1 MENSKH
7 VVLPV
12 IGMTCAN
19 CVATIERNVN
29 KLPGVSNT
37 VVNLS
42 TERAMVDYDP
52 AKLGVPDLIS
62 KIEKAGYGIAAGEYI
77 LGIKRL
83 SDISD
88 AGRLENVLTGADGIL
103 EAHANVATEK
113 LKVSYIPTMINTEE
127 INRIVKKA
135 GFDTVDQNMD
145 EENVEERLRYA
156 EIDNQRRLLIIG
168 ILFSLPLL
176 VLSMSADLKL
186 LPEAIAHSQWFKFGM
201 MALATP
207 VQFYVGWQYYVGAYK
222 ALRNGSANMDVLVAL
237 GSSVAYFYSVLV
249 VFGFLHG
256 HVYFETA
263 AVIITLIKM
272 GKFLEARAKGKTSDS
287 IKKLMSL
294 RPKKARIL
302 RDGVETEIPINQV
315 VIGDSIIVKPG
326 ESIPVDGSLVE
337 GESYVDESM
346 LTGESFPVLKI
357 VGASVIG
364 GTINKNGWF
373 KFVAQKIG
381 KDTMLAQIIQLVE
394 DAQSS
399 KAPIQKMVDKV
410 SAVFV
415 PVVIGIAILTF
426 VGWFFLG
433 GEIMTGDEMTPL
445 TRALVNMVAVL
456 VIACPCAMGL
466 ATPTAIM
473 VGTGK
478 GAEIGVLVKSS
489 EALEKA
495 AKINTI
501 VFDKTG
507 TITEG
512 QPSVTDVITRGNI
525 TENELL
531 LLSGSLEKS
540 SEHPLGEAIVAEAG
554 NRDLILEKPDMF
566 TSKTGM
572 GIIGEI
578 RGKRLL
584 LGNTKLM
591 DEENINTTEWNSE
604 IKRLQG
610 EGKTVMIVAIEN
622 TISGLIA
629 VADKVKK
636 SSYEAIKSL
645 KESGM
650 RVVMITGDNALTAQA
665 VGSQIGIEDLI
676 AEVLPGGKAVK
687 IKELQLSGNVVAMV
701 GDGINDAPALAQA
714 DVGIAI
720 GTGTDIAMASA
731 PIVLVRGDL
740 NGVVQS
746 IHLAVN
752 TVKTIKQNLFW
763 AFFYNIVLIPVAA
776 MGLLI
781 PIFAAAAMAMSS
793 VFVVTNSLRLSKKRV
808 G

>member
-42 TERAMVDYDP
+42 TERAMVDYDSSR
-52 AKLGVPDLIS
+52 LGVPDLIN

-88 AGRLENVLTGADGIL
+88 ARRLENVLTDTDGIL
-103 EAHANVATEK
+103 ESHANVATEK
-113 LKVSYIPTMINTEE
+113 LKVRYIPTMLNAEE
-127 INRIVKKA
+127 INRIIKKA
-135 GFDTVDQNMD
+135 GFETEDQNMG
-145 EENVEERLRYA
+145 EGNVEEKLRDA

-186 LPEAIAHSQWFKFGM
+186 LPEAIAHSQWLKYGM

-249 VFGFLHG
+249 VFGLLHG

-263 AVIITLIKM
+263 AVIITLIKL

-294 RPKKARIL
+294 RPKTARIL

-346 LTGESFPVLKI
+346 LTGESFPVQKI
-357 VGASVIG
+357 VGASLIG

-373 KFVAQKIG
+373 KFIAQKIG

-433 GEIMTGDEMTPL
+433 GEMMAGDEMTPL

-501 VFDKTG
+501 VLDKTG

-512 QPSVTDVITRGNI
+512 QPSVTDVITRGKI

-531 LLSGSLEKS
+531 LLSASLEKS

-572 GIIGEI
+572 GIIGGI
-578 RGKRLL
+578 RGKRFL
-584 LGNTKLM
+584 LGNPKLM
-591 DEENINTTEWNSE
+591 DEENINITEWDSE

-629 VADKVKK
+629 VADKVKT

-645 KESGM
+645 KNSGM
-650 RVVMITGDNALTAQA
+650 KVVMITGDNALTAQA
-665 VGSQIGIEDLI
+665 VGSQIGIEDVI
-676 AEVLPGGKAVK
+676 AEVLPGGKAAK

-776 MGLLI
+776 LGLLI

-793 VFVVTNSLRLSKKRV
+793 VFVVTNSLRLSKMPV

>member
-88 AGRLENVLTGADGIL
+88 AGRLENVLTGTDGIL

-113 LKVSYIPTMINTEE
+113 LKVRYIPTMINTEE

-135 GFDTVDQNMD
+135 GFETVDQSMD
-145 EENVEERLRYA
+145 EGNVEVRLRFA

-249 VFGFLHG
+249 VFGLLHG

-263 AVIITLIKM
+263 AVIITLIKL

-294 RPKKARIL
+294 RPKTARIL
-302 RDGVETEIPINQV
+302 RDGVETVIPINQV

-346 LTGESFPVLKI
+346 LTGESFPVQKN
-357 VGASVIG
+357 VGTSVIG

-373 KFVAQKIG
+373 KFIAQKIG

-433 GEIMTGDEMTPL
+433 GEIMPGDEMTPL

-489 EALEKA
+489 EALENA

-501 VFDKTG
+501 VLDKTG

-512 QPSVTDVITRGNI
+512 QPSVTDVITRGKI

-531 LLSGSLEKS
+531 LLSASLEKS

-578 RGKRLL
+578 RGKRFL
-584 LGNTKLM
+584 LGNPKLM
-591 DEENINTTEWNSE
+591 DEENINTSEWDSE

-629 VADKVKK
+629 VADKVKT

-645 KESGM
+645 KNSGM
-650 RVVMITGDNALTAQA
+650 KVVMITGDNALTAQA
-665 VGSQIGIEDLI
+665 VGSQIGIEDVI
-676 AEVLPGGKAVK
+676 AEVLPGGKAAK

-776 MGLLI
+776 LGLLI

-793 VFVVTNSLRLSKKRV
+793 VFVVTNSLRLSKMPV

>member
-88 AGRLENVLTGADGIL
+88 AGRLENVLTGTDGIL
-103 EAHANVATEK
+103 EAHANVATEI
-113 LKVSYIPTMINTEE
+113 LKVRYIPTMINTEE

-135 GFDTVDQNMD
+135 GFETVDQSMD
-145 EENVEERLRYA
+145 EGNVEVRLRFA

-249 VFGFLHG
+249 VFGLLHG

-263 AVIITLIKM
+263 AVIITLIKL

-294 RPKKARIL
+294 RPKTARIL
-302 RDGVETEIPINQV
+302 RDGVETVIPINQV

-346 LTGESFPVLKI
+346 LTGESFPVQKN
-357 VGASVIG
+357 VGTSVIG

-373 KFVAQKIG
+373 KFIAQKIG

-433 GEIMTGDEMTPL
+433 GEIMPGDEMTPL

-489 EALEKA
+489 EALENA

-501 VFDKTG
+501 VLDKTG

-512 QPSVTDVITRGNI
+512 QPSVTDVITRGKI

-531 LLSGSLEKS
+531 LLSASLEKS

-578 RGKRLL
+578 RGKRFL
-584 LGNTKLM
+584 LGNPKLM
-591 DEENINTTEWNSE
+591 DEENINTSEWDSE

-629 VADKVKK
+629 VADKVKT

-645 KESGM
+645 KNSGM
-650 RVVMITGDNALTAQA
+650 KVVMITGDNALTAQA
-665 VGSQIGIEDLI
+665 VGSQIGIEDVI
-676 AEVLPGGKAVK
+676 AEVLPGGKAAK

-776 MGLLI
+776 LGLLI

-793 VFVVTNSLRLSKKRV
+793 VFVVTNSLRLSKMPV

>member
-186 LPEAIAHSQWFKFGM
+186 LPEAIAHSLWLKFGM

-263 AVIITLIKM
+263 AVIITLIKL

-346 LTGESFPVLKI
+346 LTGESFPVQKI

-415 PVVIGIAILTF
+415 PVVIGIAMLTF

-554 NRDLILEKPDMF
+554 NRDLILEKPDIF

-665 VGSQIGIEDLI
+665 VGSQIGIEDVI
-676 AEVLPGGKAVK
+676 AEVLPGGKTVK

>member
-1 MENSKH
+1 MEKSKH

-12 IGMTCAN
+12 LGMTCAN

-29 KLPGVSNT
+29 KMPGVSNIA
-37 VVNLS
+37 VNLS

-52 AKLGVPDLIS
+52 AKLEVTDLIN
-62 KIEKAGYGIAAGEYI
+62 KIERVGYGIASGEFV

-83 SDISD
+83 SDVSD
-88 AGRLENVLTGADGIL
+88 AARLEHLFTGVDGIL
-103 EAHANVATEK
+103 EAHTNVATEK
-113 LKVSYIPTMINTEE
+113 LKIRYIPTMINTEE

-135 GFDTVDQNMD
+135 GFETIDQNMD
-145 EENVEERLRYA
+145 EGNVEEKLRYA
-156 EIDNQRRLLIIG
+156 EIDNQRRLLIFG

-176 VLSMSADLKL
+176 LLSMSADLNL
-186 LPEAIAHSQWFKFGM
+186 LPAAIGHSQWFKFGM

-249 VFGFLHG
+249 VFGLLHG

-263 AVIITLIKM
+263 AVIITLIKL

-294 RPKKARIL
+294 RPKTARIL
-302 RDGVETEIPINQV
+302 RDGIETEIPINQV
-315 VIGDSIIVKPG
+315 EIGDSIIVKPG
-326 ESIPVDGSLVE
+326 ESIPVDGSILE
-337 GESYVDESM
+337 GESFVDESM
-346 LTGESFPVLKI
+346 LTGESFPVQKN
-357 VGASVIG
+357 VGTSVIG

-373 KFVAQKIG
+373 KFIAQKIG

-410 SAVFV
+410 AAVFV
-415 PVVIGIAILTF
+415 PVVIGIALLTF

-433 GEIMTGDEMTPL
+433 GEMMTGDEMTPL

-501 VFDKTG
+501 VLDKTG

-512 QPSVTDVITRGNI
+512 QPSVTDVLTRGNM

-531 LLSGSLEKS
+531 LLSASLEKS

-554 NRDLILEKPDMF
+554 NRDLILVKPDMF

-578 RGKRLL
+578 QGKRIL
-584 LGNTKLM
+584 LGNPKLM
-591 DEENINTTEWNSE
+591 DEENINTNEWDAE

-629 VADKVKK
+629 VADKIKT

-645 KESGM
+645 RKSGM
-650 RVVMITGDNALTAQA
+650 KVVMITGDNTLTAQA
-665 VGSQIGIEDLI
+665 VGSQIGIEDVI
-676 AEVLPGGKAVK
+676 AEVLPGDKAAK

-731 PIVLVRGDL
+731 PIILVRGDL

-776 MGLLI
+776 LGLLI
-781 PIFAAAAMAMSS
+781 PIFAAGAMAMSS
-793 VFVVTNSLRLSKKRV
+793 VFVVTNSLRLSKKPLE
-808 G
+808 

>member
-156 EIDNQRRLLIIG
+156 EIDNHRRLLIIG

-186 LPEAIAHSQWFKFGM
+186 LPEAIAHSLWLKFGM

-263 AVIITLIKM
+263 AVIITLIKL

-346 LTGESFPVLKI
+346 LTGESFPVQKI

-415 PVVIGIAILTF
+415 PVVIGIAMLTF

-554 NRDLILEKPDMF
+554 NRDLILEKPDIF

-665 VGSQIGIEDLI
+665 VGSQIGIEDVI
-676 AEVLPGGKAVK
+676 AEVLPGGKTVK

>member
-1 MENSKH
+1 MENEKH
-7 VVLPV
+7 VILPV

-19 CVATIERNVN
+19 CVATIERNVK

-52 AKLGVPDLIS
+52 TKLGMSELIK
-62 KIEKAGYGIAAGEYI
+62 KIEKVGYGIASGESVF
-77 LGIKRL
+77 GIKRL
-83 SDISD
+83 TDVSD
-88 AGRLENVLTGADGIL
+88 AARLEHLLTGIDGIL
-103 EAHANVATEK
+103 EANANVATEK
-113 LKVSYIPTMINTEE
+113 LKVRYIPTMINTED

-135 GFDTVDQNMD
+135 GFDTIAQDM
-145 EENVEERLRYA
+145 EEGNVEEKLRYA
-156 EIDNQRRLLIIG
+156 EIDNQRRLLILG

-176 VLSMSADLKL
+176 LLSMSADLNF
-186 LPEAIAHSQWFKFGM
+186 LPGVIAHSQWFKLGM
-201 MALATP
+201 MILATP

-237 GSSVAYFYSVLV
+237 GTSVAYVYSVLV
-249 VFGFLHG
+249 VFGLLHG

-263 AVIITLIKM
+263 AVIITLIRL

-294 RPKKARIL
+294 RPKTARIY
-302 RDGVETEIPINQV
+302 RDGVETVIPINQV
-315 VIGDSIIVKPG
+315 VVGDEIIVKPG
-326 ESIPVDGSLVE
+326 ESIPVDGSLIE
-337 GESYVDESM
+337 GESFVDESM
-346 LTGESFPVLKI
+346 LTGESFPVQKN
-357 VGASVIG
+357 VGTTVIG

-373 KFVAQKIG
+373 KFSAQKIG

-410 SAVFV
+410 SSVFV
-415 PVVIGIAILTF
+415 PVVIGIALLTF
-426 VGWFFLG
+426 IGWFFLG
-433 GEIMTGDEMTPL
+433 GEIMAGDEMTPL

-501 VFDKTG
+501 VLDKTG

-531 LLSGSLEKS
+531 LLSASLEKS

-554 NRDLILEKPDMF
+554 NRELVLEKPDMF

-572 GIIGEI
+572 GIMGEI
-578 RGKRLL
+578 RGKRII
-584 LGNTKLM
+584 LGNPKLM
-591 DEENINTTEWNSE
+591 DEESINITEWNSDIE
-604 IKRLQG
+604 QLQG
-610 EGKTVMIVAIEN
+610 EGKTVMIV
-622 TISGLIA
+622 TIDDTVSGLIS
-629 VADKVKK
+629 VADKIKT
-636 SSYEAIKSL
+636 SSYEAVKSL
-645 KESGM
+645 KQNGLK
-650 RVVMITGDNALTAQA
+650 VVMITGDNARTAQA
-665 VGSQIGIEDLI
+665 VGSQIGIEDVI
-676 AEVLPGGKAVK
+676 AEVLPGEKAAK

-740 NGVVQS
+740 NGVVQA
-746 IHLAVN
+746 IRLAGN

-776 MGLLI
+776 LGFLI

-793 VFVVTNSLRLSKKRV
+793 VFVVTNSLRLSKKSI